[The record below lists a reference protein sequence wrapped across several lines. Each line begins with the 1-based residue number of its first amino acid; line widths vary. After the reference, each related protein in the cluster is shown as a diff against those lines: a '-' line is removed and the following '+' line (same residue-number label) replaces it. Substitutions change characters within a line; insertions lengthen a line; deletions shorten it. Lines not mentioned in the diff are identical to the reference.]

1 MIATV
6 SAIALLA
13 MPALAQTP
21 PQPGGLNSS
30 PGVAAAPR
38 APSPNPL
45 MAEDA
50 TKLKGVSVYGSDN
63 KKIGEISAVL
73 MKPENHTV
81 DRLVVTAG
89 GVLGIGGHP
98 VALPIDDF
106 KWDGNSDAF
115 KISKTTEDL
124 KAMPEWKQ
132 QASAAGMTPSSSS
145 TTSSSR
151 PMPGVTPSPGGA
163 APSAGGTTPTAPST
177 SQ

>member
-6 SAIALLA
+6 SAVALLA
-13 MPALAQTP
+13 MPALAQTTA
-21 PQPGGLNSS
+21 PQPGGMNTS

-63 KKIGEISAVL
+63 KKIGDVSAVL
-73 MKPENHTV
+73 MKPENHTI

-115 KISKTTEDL
+115 RIGKTAEDL
-124 KAMPEWKQ
+124 KGMPEWKQ
-132 QASAAGMTPSSSS
+132 QASAAGMTPPSSS
-145 TTSSSR
+145 TTSPSR
-151 PMPGVTPSPGGA
+151 PMPGTTPSPGG
-163 APSAGGTTPTAPST
+163 APSAGGTTPTTPTT